1 MLLFIFPCRH
11 AILLAY
17 FIKVLEIISPMMYI
31 SEQYLG
37 TTSETTTTTPSGGKD
52 VIAKEI
58 GPTVA
63 ILFGVNDRGV
73 RGSLLQKVTF
83 LCKHLDDHALNVS
96 VFEPM
101 CSGFSDSSPA
111 LRELTLKATLT
122 LVPKLTPPNLEKLSR
137 YLVRL
142 QGDAEPAIRTNT
154 VIFFSHLAPYMTEMS
169 RQKLL
174 LPAFCRSM
182 QDPFTPCRLAALQS
196 TLKARQWFDAAG
208 IASKVLPAVTPCLI
222 DASPDVRKE
231 AFAAVDE
238 LLFVLRQESER
249 LLHLPV
255 ATGDGVANG
264 SSALGTAATRST
276 IIASAPASAGSAPI
290 STNNPAAAPASGGS
304 GGGYFSSWLTSST
317 KSSASAAIQQQ
328 SPTPSQQQQQ
338 QRTMA
343 APSYAGGAPPLPM
356 AHLTLGNS
364 NHNNTA
370 AATAD
375 DSWNDDDN
383 GADEDAGWGDDD
395 LDISDGAGRQHQQQ
409 QHQTAA
415 AAAAVPATR
424 QFAKSNMDDED
435 DFFASAALDAKPARP
450 VVMMNTAAAAKNRAT
465 TMGGGGGKL
474 AVPGMKKTTTT
485 TAASKPAVKK
495 LSAAEDL
502 SDNWDDF

>member
-1 MLLFIFPCRH
+1 
-11 AILLAY
+11 
-17 FIKVLEIISPMMYI
+17 
-31 SEQYLG
+31 
-37 TTSETTTTTPSGGKD
+37 

-154 VIFFSHLAPYMTEMS
+154 VIFFSHLAPHMTEMS

-249 LLHLPV
+249 LSRLPTAAVGADGVPV
-255 ATGDGVANG
+255 AN
-264 SSALGTAATRST
+264 SSALGTAAATATTTRPGG
-276 IIASAPASAGSAPI
+276 IAPAPASAGSAPMAT
-290 STNNPAAAPASGGS
+290 TNQQEPASGGS
-304 GGGYFSSWLTSST
+304 GGGGYFSSWLTSST
-317 KSSASAAIQQQ
+317 KSSASAATATAAAAIQQY
-328 SPTPSQQQQQ
+328 SPTPSQQQRQSQQ
-338 QRTMA
+338 PA
-343 APSYAGGAPPLPM
+343 SYVGAPPLPM
-356 AHLTLGNS
+356 AHLTLGNNS
-364 NHNNTA
+364 NHNNSA
-370 AATAD
+370 AAMH
-375 DSWNDDDN
+375 DSWNDDGD
-383 GADEDAGWGDDD
+383 DDAGWGDDD
-395 LDISDGAGRQHQQQ
+395 LDVSEGAGRQQQPQ
-409 QHQTAA
+409 AA
-415 AAAAVPATR
+415 AVAAAVPTR
-424 QFAKSNMDDED
+424 QFASNNTNMDHDED

-450 VVMMNTAAAAKNRAT
+450 VVMMNTAAKRAT
-465 TMGGGGGKL
+465 MGGGGKL
-474 AVPGMKKTTTT
+474 AVPGMKKTTAT
-485 TAASKPAVKK
+485 TAAANNKPGVQK
-495 LSAAEDL
+495 LSTEDL